1 MTMKDELPRLV
12 GVQYAT
18 GEEWRNSSRR
28 NEEIE
33 PKQKQHPVVNVS
45 GDEIKSTAVKN
56 NIS

>member
-1 MTMKDELPRLV
+1 MTLIEEPPRLV
-12 GVQYAT
+12 GIQYAT
-18 GEEWRNSSRR
+18 GEEQINSSRR